1 MAGAMAL
8 DTPAMENPARCAV
21 SLAAIV
27 GFALWGGIAGG
38 QDLGAFLAPYRA
50 ATARGQAGALR
61 GTAFM
66 EPRKPQEAATPLAGV
81 TVVVVPPSPHLLRD
95 LEAVKAHARDSAKQY
110 LGAAGEVR
118 KIKDAYELEL
128 WQARAWDLMF
138 TEKSDEG
145 GRFELPRV
153 PAGEWVLLAWHEQL
167 HQKAPRKIPPR
178 DARGAFV
185 LEPLPSG
192 YRVVTYWLIKL
203 TVEAGGGVSVELH
216 DRNPWL
222 TAVAEEKTQGVIQ
235 KQTP

>member
-1 MAGAMAL
+1 MAL
-8 DTPAMENPARCAV
+8 DTPAMENPARCALN
-21 SLAAIV
+21 LAAIV
-27 GFALWGGIAGG
+27 GLALWGGIAGG

-50 ATARGQAGALR
+50 ATERGEAGPLR
-61 GTAFM
+61 GTVFK

-81 TVVVVPPSPHLLRD
+81 TVVVLPPSPRLFAD
-95 LEAVKAHARDSAKQY
+95 LEAVKAHARDSEKNY
-110 LGAAGEVR
+110 LAAAGEVR
-118 KIKDAYELEL
+118 KIKDAYELAL

-138 TEKSDEG
+138 TEKTDEG

-153 PAGEWVLLAWHEQL
+153 PAGEWVLLAWHERL

-178 DARGAFV
+178 DAHGTFV
-185 LEPLPSG
+185 LEPPPSG

-203 TVEAGGGVSVELH
+203 TVAAGEGVSVELH

-235 KQTP
+235 KKTP

>member
-1 MAGAMAL
+1 
-8 DTPAMENPARCAV
+8 MENPPRYALT
-21 SLAAIV
+21 LAAIA
-27 GFALWGGIAGG
+27 GLAFWGGTAAG

-50 ATARGQAGALR
+50 ATERGQAGTLG

-66 EPRKPQEAATPLAGV
+66 EPRKPQEVATPLAGV
-81 TVVVVPPSPHLLRD
+81 TVVVLPLSPRLFAD
-95 LEAVKAHARDSAKQY
+95 LEAVKAHARDSAENY
-110 LGAAGEVR
+110 LAAAGEVR
-118 KIKDAYELEL
+118 KIKDAYELAL

-138 TEKSDEG
+138 IAMTDAA
-145 GRFELPRV
+145 GRFELTRV
-153 PAGEWVLLAWHEQL
+153 PSGEWVLLAWHEQL
-167 HQKAPRKIPPR
+167 HQKAPRKIPQR

-203 TVEAGGGVSVELH
+203 SVAAGEGVSVELH

-222 TAVAEEKTQGVIQ
+222 TAVVEEKTQGVIQ